1 MVLTQPCGM
10 VGRIHQVIMS
20 KLKNIAASNFASKV
34 IETFGVRIF
43 LIVLGLFI
51 TVIVARILG
60 PEGRG
65 IFAVAT
71 SITMIGV
78 QFGNLGLHAA
88 NTFYVAKDESILS
101 TILGNS
107 LFLSFFVVTIIVS
120 ILYLFFI
127 FYPSFSPLH
136 DNKILF
142 ISLISIPIA
151 LSYLLLSNI
160 LIGLHKIR
168 EYNTLEII
176 NKIAILFA
184 TAFIFLFAH
193 ITIEYF
199 LLAILSGNVAALL
212 VAKIIYQK
220 SVQKITYSFTL
231 FKEHI
236 HYGFKA
242 YLAAFFAFMVIR
254 SDILMVDYYLG
265 AKEAGYYS
273 IASSMAEMVYLLPTI
288 IGMLLTPKII
298 QTDGYE
304 AKLRIVKKIAWM
316 TTGMM
321 LLFCLLS
328 ALIAEFMVKLLFGE
342 VFMPSVY
349 PFIWLMPGII
359 FLSINTIFQNYFAAI
374 GMPVVVIYTPLIALI
389 ANITMNKYLI
399 SSIGISGASMSSSIS
414 YGIMLIISLAYIKR
428 KKNVK

>member
-1 MVLTQPCGM
+1 MM
-10 VGRIHQVIMS
+10 IS
-20 KLKNIAASNFASKV
+20 KFKSIAAGNFASKV

-43 LIVLGLFI
+43 LIAVGLFI
-51 TVIVARILG
+51 TIIVARMLG

-65 IFAVAT
+65 VFAVAT

-107 LFLSFFVVTIIVS
+107 LFLAFFAVTIAVL
-120 ILYLFFI
+120 ILYFFFI
-127 FYPSFSPLH
+127 TFPSFSPVR
-136 DNKILF
+136 DNEILF

-151 LSYLLLSNI
+151 LSYLFLSNI
-160 LIGLHKIR
+160 LIGLHKVR

-176 NKIAILFA
+176 NKIVILLA
-184 TAFIFLFAH
+184 TASLFLFAH
-193 ITIEYF
+193 IAIEYF
-199 LLAILSGNVAALL
+199 LLAILAGNVAALL
-212 VAKIIYQK
+212 VAKKIYKK
-220 SVQKITYSFTL
+220 SVQKITYSFEL
-231 FKEHI
+231 FKQHI
-236 HYGFKA
+236 RYGFKA

-288 IGMLLTPKII
+288 IGMLLAPKII

-304 AKLRIVKKIAWM
+304 AKLHIVKKTAWM
-316 TTGMM
+316 TAGMM
-321 LLFCLLS
+321 LLFCLIS

-342 VFMPSVY
+342 AFIPSVH

-359 FLSINTIFQNYFAAI
+359 LLSINTIFQNYFAAI
-374 GMPVVVIYTPLIALI
+374 GMPIVVIYSPFIALI
-389 ANITMNKYLI
+389 ANVTMNNYLI
-399 SSIGISGASMSSSIS
+399 SSIGITGASMSSSAS
-414 YGIMLIISLAYIKR
+414 YGIMLIISLLYVKR
-428 KKNVK
+428 KKNVR